1 MQGARYRAGF
11 SHAQTGVA
19 RAPSPHVPA
28 ATALRVPDRTAARID
43 WHYNC
48 SARCMIDLNYAP
60 APPMDPSE
68 IYAKTELGL
77 AELRDRKLNL
87 PITLRGL
94 LILID
99 GNRTVAQVLVKARAL
114 KLDERAMTALERGG
128 LIAKRF
134 SAPSVAQNDA
144 TMTPAQRSEDEVE
157 RYMQAQQMM
166 SDAINAH
173 LGFRGY
179 GLMMRLQKTANV
191 RDLHDLLPDFA
202 KSLVKR
208 LGIEPATPIVSSIE
222 RLITGN

>member
-1 MQGARYRAGF
+1 MEL
-11 SHAQTGVA
+11 SL
-19 RAPSPHVPA
+19 PEA
-28 ATALRVPDRTAARID
+28 A
-43 WHYNC
+43 
-48 SARCMIDLNYAP
+48 
-60 APPMDPSE
+60 PMDPSE
-68 IYAKTELGL
+68 IYAKTDLGL
-77 AELRDRKLNL
+77 QELKERKLNL

-99 GNRTVAQVLVKARAL
+99 GNRTVAEVLAKARAL
-114 KLDERAMTALERGG
+114 KLDARAMTALERGG

-134 SAPSVAQNDA
+134 SAPSLAQTETA
-144 TMTPAQRSEDEVE
+144 AAAPTERSADEVE

-202 KSLVKR
+202 KALVKR

>member
-1 MQGARYRAGF
+1 MMEL
-11 SHAQTGVA
+11 
-19 RAPSPHVPA
+19 SPPEIA
-28 ATALRVPDRTAARID
+28 
-43 WHYNC
+43 
-48 SARCMIDLNYAP
+48 
-60 APPMDPSE
+60 PMDPSE

-77 AELRDRKLNL
+77 QELKERKLNL

-99 GNRTVAQVLVKARAL
+99 GNRTVAEVLVKARAL
-114 KLDERAMTALERGG
+114 KLDQRAMTALERGG

-134 SAPSVAQNDA
+134 SAPSVAQGDA
-144 TMTPAQRSEDEVE
+144 IAAPAQRTEDEIE
-157 RYMQAQQMM
+157 RFIHAQQMI

-202 KSLVKR
+202 KALVKR

-222 RLITGN
+222 RLIIGA

>member
-1 MQGARYRAGF
+1 MIG
-11 SHAQTGVA
+11 STL
-19 RAPSPHVPA
+19 PA
-28 ATALRVPDRTAARID
+28 AGRD

-48 SARCMIDLNYAP
+48 SANRMIDLNYAP

-144 TMTPAQRSEDEVE
+144 TIAPAQRSEDEVE

-208 LGIEPATPIVSSIE
+208 LGLEPATPIVSSIE

>member
-1 MQGARYRAGF
+1 MMEL
-11 SHAQTGVA
+11 
-19 RAPSPHVPA
+19 SPPEIA
-28 ATALRVPDRTAARID
+28 
-43 WHYNC
+43 
-48 SARCMIDLNYAP
+48 
-60 APPMDPSE
+60 PMDPSE

-77 AELRDRKLNL
+77 QELKERKLNL

-99 GNRTVAQVLVKARAL
+99 GNRTVADVLVKARAL
-114 KLDERAMTALERGG
+114 KLDQRAMTALERGG
-128 LIAKRF
+128 LISKRF
-134 SAPSVAQNDA
+134 SAPSVAQGDA
-144 TMTPAQRSEDEVE
+144 VAATARRTEDEIE
-157 RYMQAQQMM
+157 RFIQAQQMM

-202 KSLVKR
+202 KALVKR

-222 RLITGN
+222 RLIIGT

>member
-1 MQGARYRAGF
+1 MTTLTHDEF
-11 SHAQTGVA
+11 VA
-19 RAPSPHVPA
+19 
-28 ATALRVPDRTAARID
+28 
-43 WHYNC
+43 
-48 SARCMIDLNYAP
+48 
-60 APPMDPSE
+60 MDPSE

-77 AELRDRKLNL
+77 QELKERKLNL

-99 GNRTVAQVLVKARAL
+99 GNRTVGEVLVKARAL

-128 LIAKRF
+128 LISKRF
-134 SAPSVAQNDA
+134 SAPSVAQGEA
-144 TMTPAQRSEDEVE
+144 SAAQVVRSEDEVE
-157 RYMQAQQMM
+157 RYVQAQQLM

-179 GLMMRLQKTANV
+179 GMMMRLQKTANV

-202 KSLVKR
+202 KALVKR

-222 RLITGN
+222 RLITGA

>member
-1 MQGARYRAGF
+1 MIELNY
-11 SHAQTGVA
+11 
-19 RAPSPHVPA
+19 
-28 ATALRVPDRTAARID
+28 TAA
-43 WHYNC
+43 
-48 SARCMIDLNYAP
+48 A
-60 APPMDPSE
+60 PMDPSE

-77 AELRDRKLNL
+77 AELKDRKLNL

-99 GNRTVAQVLVKARAL
+99 GNRTVAEVLVKARAL

-144 TMTPAQRSEDEVE
+144 TMSPATRSEDEIE

>member
-1 MQGARYRAGF
+1 MMEL
-11 SHAQTGVA
+11 
-19 RAPSPHVPA
+19 SPPELA
-28 ATALRVPDRTAARID
+28 
-43 WHYNC
+43 
-48 SARCMIDLNYAP
+48 
-60 APPMDPSE
+60 PMDPSE

-77 AELRDRKLNL
+77 HELKERKLNL

-99 GNRTVAQVLVKARAL
+99 GNRTVAEVLVKARAL
-114 KLDERAMTALERGG
+114 KLDQRAMTALERGG

-134 SAPSVAQNDA
+134 SAPSVAQGDA
-144 TMTPAQRSEDEVE
+144 IAAPAQRTEDEIE
-157 RYMQAQQMM
+157 RFIQAQQMM

-202 KSLVKR
+202 KALVKR

-222 RLITGN
+222 RLIIGA

>member
-1 MQGARYRAGF
+1 MIELNY
-11 SHAQTGVA
+11 T
-19 RAPSPHVPA
+19 PA
-28 ATALRVPDRTAARID
+28 A
-43 WHYNC
+43 
-48 SARCMIDLNYAP
+48 
-60 APPMDPSE
+60 PMDPSE

-77 AELRDRKLNL
+77 AELKERKLNL

-99 GNRTVAQVLVKARAL
+99 GNRTVAEVLVKARAL

-144 TMTPAQRSEDEVE
+144 TISPAQRSEDEVE

-173 LGFRGY
+173 RGFRGY
-179 GLMMRLQKTANV
+179 GLMMRLQKPANV

-202 KSLVKR
+202 KALVKR
-208 LGIEPATPIVSSIE
+208 LGIEPATPIVSAIE
-222 RLITGN
+222 RLITGR

>member
-1 MQGARYRAGF
+1 VASAGR
-11 SHAQTGVA
+11 SG
-19 RAPSPHVPA
+19 
-28 ATALRVPDRTAARID
+28 

-48 SARCMIDLNYAP
+48 WPICMLEASP
-60 APPMDPSE
+60 ALPLQMDPSE

-77 AELRDRKLNL
+77 QELKDRKLNL
-87 PITLRGL
+87 PIALRGL

-99 GNRTVAQVLVKARAL
+99 GNRTVAEVLAKARML
-114 KLDERAMTALERGG
+114 KLDERAMMALERGG

-134 SAPSVAQNDA
+134 SAPSVAAGPASAA
-144 TMTPAQRSEDEVE
+144 TPQRTEDEIE

-179 GLMMRLQKTANV
+179 GLMMRLQKTATV

-202 KSLVKR
+202 KALVKR
-208 LGIEPATPIVSSIE
+208 LGIEPAAPIVSSIE
-222 RLITGN
+222 RLITGT